1 MDKLCGGCHFLFSL
15 SHECVPSLIKKESTI
30 VEMKNATDSCS
41 SVDKA
46 HPREELNES
55 EDWLIETSQTPRR
68 MKKWN
73 SIQEL

>member
-1 MDKLCGGCHFLFSL
+1 M
-15 SHECVPSLIKKESTI
+15 
-30 VEMKNATDSCS
+30 EMKNATDGCS

-73 SIQEL
+73 RIQEL